1 MRAIGAEIPG
11 GAPPMKTAIRNFF
24 FPWLARTRI
33 PAGGEVVVK
42 TQKPE
47 RARIEVFKTRAAG
60 KVAEARKTFRVPR
73 VVDYDADQGRIVFER
88 IHGLIPFSRAIR
100 MLDDPVELAVKA
112 GKALAGIHRDL
123 RLPDDLRQE
132 LPACWRDAQAP
143 QVFVHG
149 DFNLTNVC
157 VAPATREIV
166 VLDWAFTDVWGGVG
180 TYGAACFDPL
190 WFAQSLLYWN
200 TCRVRRVSNAPA
212 IVRTFLETYGQGMA
226 APDMESA
233 KAIYGAYFVRGIRAV
248 EENVRRRRGAWRS
261 QIDRHR
267 FAVLKEFFERL
278 GGDPD
283 RAGRG

>member
-24 FPWLARTRI
+24 LPWLARTRI

-42 TQKPE
+42 TQEPG
-47 RARIEVFKTRAAG
+47 RARIEVFKTRAART
-60 KVAEARKTFRVPR
+60 VAEARQTFRVPR
-73 VVDYDADQGRIVFER
+73 VVGYDAEKGRIAFER
-88 IHGLIPFSRAIR
+88 IHGLIPFGRAIR
-100 MLDDPVELAVKA
+100 ILDDPLELAVKA
-112 GKALAGIHRDL
+112 GNALACIHRDL

-132 LPACWRDAQAP
+132 LPASWRDARAP

-157 VAPATREIV
+157 VAPVNREIV
-166 VLDWAFTDVWGGVG
+166 ILDWAFTDVWGGVG
-180 TYGAACFDPL
+180 TYGPAGFDLL
-190 WFAQSLLYWN
+190 WFAQGLLYGN
-200 TCRVRRVSNAPA
+200 TGRLRRVSNAPA
-212 IVRTFLETYGQGMA
+212 IARAFLEAYWQGMA
-226 APDMESA
+226 APDMEHA
-233 KAIYGAYFVRGIRAV
+233 QAIDGAYFVRGIRTVA
-248 EENVRRRRGAWRS
+248 ENARRRRGAWRS